1 MKKLCAWF
9 LVIIMAAGMGM
20 PVYGQEETEE
30 PQNAAEV
37 QAEITETPGTDQITE
52 TPSAERTEKMQTST
66 AEGTGTT
73 EAPADAAP
81 NVIEN
86 KAENTGENA
95 EETGKP
101 EETASKEN
109 APEEAVP
116 EEKASEEAVSEEN
129 ASEEAAPEEQ
139 ASEENT
145 SGDEAQGDI
154 YQLVLNPEEVTL
166 KEGESCILKVSVS
179 MPRIQS
185 DLDCSYQAESSGAIV
200 FDEETKT
207 ITALGAGT
215 GYIHVTAKWTDDNGK
230 LITLNK
236 SCKVTVEKAD
246 TDSVILINGQE
257 YAIDE
262 SADKSNLQQAVEA
275 SGIDV
280 KQVTEIEFKSG
291 AIREDDFR
299 YIMEN
304 SDVLQYSLKR
314 FTVSDEV
321 VTAGITDAAIPQG
334 AFQSEKGYGVLET
347 VYLGNGIRGLD
358 ENAFAGCTAIKEFE
372 APGVV
377 YMKAG
382 ALDSIKAQALI
393 FPRLERIEAGAFGT
407 AANPAAELHFP
418 VLKTMDAGVLA
429 GFENLQLLELGTVP
443 PEMTG
448 ELKLGAGVAE
458 NLKLVLPGGAVKY
471 YMKSEYYD
479 ADTNTWCNI
488 TLPQQEAGEYVITVI
503 ADGET
508 VDVIRLSY
516 EEECLGTQLPEGPM
530 KPGYIFLEWN
540 TQADGKGETVDAETL
555 ITEDLTIYAVYR
567 EEYVY
572 TVTFVVDDEEVL
584 VKYVKESDNLLT
596 MPKDPVKSGYT
607 FKWWEGVIDGGVWS
621 VTDSIRIHADLTLYA
636 RFEKNA
642 VITTNEEPEKADVKK
657 EAEEKKDD
665 KKKAEKK
672 EEKKD
677 ETAEKA
683 VKTGD
688 DNSVVPLAVT
698 MILAGGAAAAVM
710 IRYRRFRR

>member
-1 MKKLCAWF
+1 
-9 LVIIMAAGMGM
+9 
-20 PVYGQEETEE
+20 
-30 PQNAAEV
+30 
-37 QAEITETPGTDQITE
+37 
-52 TPSAERTEKMQTST
+52 
-66 AEGTGTT
+66 
-73 EAPADAAP
+73 
-81 NVIEN
+81 
-86 KAENTGENA
+86 
-95 EETGKP
+95 
-101 EETASKEN
+101 
-109 APEEAVP
+109 
-116 EEKASEEAVSEEN
+116 
-129 ASEEAAPEEQ
+129 
-139 ASEENT
+139 
-145 SGDEAQGDI
+145 
-154 YQLVLNPEEVTL
+154 
-166 KEGESCILKVSVS
+166 

-185 DLDCSYQAESSGAIV
+185 DLDCSYQAESSGAIA
-200 FDEETKT
+200 FDEESKT

-304 SDVLQYSLKR
+304 SDALQYSLKR

-382 ALDSIKAQALI
+382 ALDSIKAQALS
-393 FPRLERIEAGAFGT
+393 FPRLERIEAGVFGT

-418 VLKTMDAGVLA
+418 ALKTMDASVLA

-479 ADTNTWCNI
+479 AEKNTWCNI

-508 VDVIRLSY
+508 VDVIRL
-516 EEECLGTQLPEGPM
+516 
-530 KPGYIFLEWN
+530 
-540 TQADGKGETVDAETL
+540 
-555 ITEDLTIYAVYR
+555 
-567 EEYVY
+567 
-572 TVTFVVDDEEVL
+572 
-584 VKYVKESDNLLT
+584 
-596 MPKDPVKSGYT
+596 
-607 FKWWEGVIDGGVWS
+607 
-621 VTDSIRIHADLTLYA
+621 
-636 RFEKNA
+636 
-642 VITTNEEPEKADVKK
+642 
-657 EAEEKKDD
+657 
-665 KKKAEKK
+665 
-672 EEKKD
+672 
-677 ETAEKA
+677 
-683 VKTGD
+683 
-688 DNSVVPLAVT
+688 
-698 MILAGGAAAAVM
+698 
-710 IRYRRFRR
+710 

>member
-1 MKKLCAWF
+1 M
-9 LVIIMAAGMGM
+9 
-20 PVYGQEETEE
+20 
-30 PQNAAEV
+30 
-37 QAEITETPGTDQITE
+37 
-52 TPSAERTEKMQTST
+52 
-66 AEGTGTT
+66 
-73 EAPADAAP
+73 
-81 NVIEN
+81 
-86 KAENTGENA
+86 
-95 EETGKP
+95 
-101 EETASKEN
+101 
-109 APEEAVP
+109 
-116 EEKASEEAVSEEN
+116 
-129 ASEEAAPEEQ
+129 
-139 ASEENT
+139 
-145 SGDEAQGDI
+145 
-154 YQLVLNPEEVTL
+154 
-166 KEGESCILKVSVS
+166 
-179 MPRIQS
+179 
-185 DLDCSYQAESSGAIV
+185 
-200 FDEETKT
+200 
-207 ITALGAGT
+207 
-215 GYIHVTAKWTDDNGK
+215 
-230 LITLNK
+230 
-236 SCKVTVEKAD
+236 
-246 TDSVILINGQE
+246 
-257 YAIDE
+257 
-262 SADKSNLQQAVEA
+262 
-275 SGIDV
+275 
-280 KQVTEIEFKSG
+280 
-291 AIREDDFR
+291 
-299 YIMEN
+299 
-304 SDVLQYSLKR
+304 
-314 FTVSDEV
+314 

-334 AFQSEKGYGVLET
+334 AFQSEKGYSVLET
-347 VYLGNGIRGLD
+347 VYLGTGIRGLG

-382 ALDSIKAQALI
+382 ALDSIKAQALS

-418 VLKTMDAGVLA
+418 ALKTMDAGVLA

-479 ADTNTWCNI
+479 AEKNTWCNI
-488 TLPQQEAGEYVITVI
+488 TLPQQEAGEYVITVV

-508 VDVIRLSY
+508 VDVIHLPY

-530 KPGYIFLEWN
+530 KQGYIFLEWN

-555 ITEDLTIYAVYR
+555 ITEDLTIYAIYR

-584 VKYVKESDNLLT
+584 VKYVKESDNLLIL
-596 MPKDPVKSGYT
+596 PKDPVKSGYT
-607 FKWWEGVIDGGVWS
+607 FKWWEGVIDGGVWN

-657 EAEEKKDD
+657 EPEEKKDD

>member
-9 LVIIMAAGMGM
+9 LVIIMLAGMGM

-37 QAEITETPGTDQITE
+37 QAEITEIPGTDQITE
-52 TPSAERTEKMQTST
+52 TPSADQTEKTQTTT

-73 EAPADAAP
+73 EAPADTAE

-86 KAENTGENA
+86 VAENAGENA
-95 EETGKP
+95 AETGKP

-109 APEEAVP
+109 ALEEAVP
-116 EEKASEEAVSEEN
+116 EEKASEEAVPEETTAEEN
-129 ASEEAAPEEQ
+129 

-145 SGDEAQGDI
+145 SGDKALDDI
-154 YQLVLNPEEVTL
+154 YQLMLNPEEVTL

-185 DLDCSYQAESSGAIV
+185 DLDCSYQAESSGAIA

-215 GYIHVTAKWTDDNGK
+215 GYIHVTAKWTDDNGN

-257 YAIDE
+257 YAIND

-275 SGIDV
+275 SGIDA

-299 YIMEN
+299 YIAEN
-304 SDVLQYSLKR
+304 SDVLQHSLKR
-314 FTVSDEV
+314 FAVSDEA
-321 VTAGITDAAIPQG
+321 VTAGIPDAAIPQG

-358 ENAFAGCTAIKEFE
+358 ENAFAGCAAIKEFE

-382 ALDSIKAQALI
+382 ALDSIKAQALS

-418 VLKTMDAGVLA
+418 ALKTMDAGVLA

-516 EEECLGTQLPEGPM
+516 EEECLGTQLPEGPV
-530 KPGYIFLEWN
+530 KQGYIFLEWN
-540 TQADGKGETVDAETL
+540 TQADGKGEKVDAETL

-596 MPKDPVKSGYT
+596 LPKDPVKSGYT

-642 VITTNEEPEKADVKK
+642 VITANAEPEKTEVKK
-657 EAEEKKDD
+657 ETEEKKED
-665 KKKAEKK
+665 KKKSEKK

-688 DNSVVPLAVT
+688 DSNVVPLAVT
-698 MILAGGAAAAVM
+698 MILAGGAAVAVM
-710 IRYRRFRR
+710 VRYRRKPR